1 MTQHRSVVL
10 LENFAPNL
18 DQAVRANTDEVLVE
32 RCMMEF
38 AQGKSIWNPRLTT
51 VLGRNDVRSVEE
63 FAMLETTDCALSPIG
78 AEDPLAKG
86 ALVKADR

>member
-18 DQAVRANTDEVLVE
+18 NETVRANTDEVLVE

-38 AQGKSIWNPRLTT
+38 AQRKSIWNPRLTA
-51 VLGRNDVRSVEE
+51 VLVSNDVSSIEE
-63 FAMLETTDCALSPIG
+63 FAMLESTDCALSPIG
-78 AEDPLAKG
+78 AKDPLAKR
-86 ALVKADR
+86 ALVKADL

>member
-1 MTQHRSVVL
+1 MTQHRAVVL

-18 DQAVRANTDEVLVE
+18 DETVWANSDEVLVK

-38 AQGKSIWNPRLTT
+38 AKRKSIRNPRLTA
-51 VLGRNDVRSVEE
+51 VLVGNDVRSVEE

-78 AEDPLAKG
+78 AKDPLAKRT
-86 ALVKADR
+86 LVKADC